1 MYFNSCCYTVLTE
14 NHQMIVSGNSCVCVI
29 YYHICPGPVFLDY
42 CEKILISHIPYFSS
56 NRPPTCKKSQIFAVD
71 LKGTILSLELDNLLK
86 YSFTSKG
93 PVFCLWRHYS
103 MVISNFS
110 LNPGADNCSL
120 TWGVGRVPE
129 CLFIHSCLAKA
140 HDSLIHTME
149 LCMHMQTT
157 AICNCFS

>member
-1 MYFNSCCYTVLTE
+1 MYFNSCFYYCFNWKSSDDCFWKWL
-14 NHQMIVSGNSCVCVI
+14 CVCHLLSHMSWTSFP
-29 YYHICPGPVFLDY
+29 YY
-42 CEKILISHIPYFSS
+42 CEKILISHISYFSA
-56 NRPPTCKKSQIFAVD
+56 NRSPTCKKSQISAVD

-120 TWGVGRVPE
+120 TRGVGRVPE

-140 HDSLIHTME
+140 RDSLIHTKE